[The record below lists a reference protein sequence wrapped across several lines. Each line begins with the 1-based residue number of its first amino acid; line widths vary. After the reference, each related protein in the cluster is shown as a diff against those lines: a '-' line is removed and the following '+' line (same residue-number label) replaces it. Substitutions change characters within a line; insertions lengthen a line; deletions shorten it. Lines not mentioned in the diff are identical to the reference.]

1 MAAGDALRAELV
13 RNDCGVEAQH
23 GVRPER
29 KNQRVGSDTH
39 VHIREARPD
48 EGELLREIAIASKGH
63 WGYDPEVVRGWA
75 AGGDFT
81 AEGLARKAVHVAEVN
96 GRVVGWAG
104 LIPRGDVCWLDDL
117 WIEPSAIGTGI
128 GSRLFRH
135 AAQVA
140 EELGA
145 SRMEWEAEPNALGFY
160 ERMGGRYL
168 RDSEPSEWGRVLKVM
183 GVDLVSSPHRCV

>member
-1 MAAGDALRAELV
+1 V
-13 RNDCGVEAQH
+13 C
-23 GVRPER
+23 PER
-29 KNQRVGSDTH
+29 KNQRVSSDTD
-39 VHIREARPD
+39 VHIRQARPD
-48 EGELLREIAIASKGH
+48 EGELLREIAIASKGF
-63 WGYDPEVVRGWA
+63 WGYDPEVVRHWA

-104 LIPRGDVCWLDDL
+104 LIPRGDLCWLDDL
-117 WIEPSAIGTGI
+117 WIEPSSIGTGI

-135 AAQVA
+135 AAHVA

-168 RDSEPSEWGRVLKVM
+168 RDSEPSEWGRVLQVM
-183 GVDLVSSPHRCV
+183 GVDLNDLPLS